1 MGGRL
6 KQVLVLPHLPS
17 SCLNQG
23 GAFDGYLGIFSDALM
38 PRLPCWHHQRC
49 FIAQDAA

>member
-23 GAFDGYLGIFSDALM
+23 GAFDGSLCVSSHALM
-38 PRLPCWHHQRC
+38 PRLP
-49 FIAQDAA
+49 